1 MSTDFGE
8 SGEAKLTRDQ
18 TTTTYTFQDQRG
30 WRRWRILR
38 PGHGMYYD
46 IKRRLPYYW
55 SDIAD
60 AWTYRTFA
68 STVRM
73 YFVNLLPAIAFT
85 LDMYRRTGKFFGI
98 NEALLASALAAMV
111 FSILACQP
119 LTIVGVTG
127 LIGLFNYTIYNIVER
142 YDVNAYPQ
150 VMAWTGIWA
159 AIFHWIVSFFNFCD
173 YMGYI
178 TDFSSESFGMYVG
191 IIYMI
196 KGVEELV
203 NEFSV
208 ATSAGGYLSCL
219 IAILYFGSLYGL
231 ERLGSSV
238 IWKPWARGILAD
250 YSFVFPTLFW
260 VGFSH
265 IPGTLKSTHMT
276 FVPITKAFRPTQP
289 RDWVID
295 FWNLDA
301 GWIFVALPLGFLT
314 MLLFYYDHNVSS
326 LTAQARQ
333 FPLKKPAGFHWDFF
347 LLGCTTFV
355 AGVIGLP
362 MPNGLV
368 PQAPVH
374 TDSLTNYE
382 THLDVV
388 KTKDHEI
395 TEIRK
400 PLVKATEVVEQ
411 RVSHFLMGMAI
422 WGTMTGP
429 LLVVLHTMPAAVF
442 AGVFFV
448 VGWGSI
454 ETNGIVQK
462 LIYLQ
467 SERRFIQ
474 PSNPLN
480 DVSCR
485 KIGLYVGLQI
495 LGVAVTVAISQT
507 IAAIGFPVL
516 IIALIPLRTS
526 IMPRW
531 FTAREL
537 CVLDDLTAHH
547 EQVLASLGG
556 RPKKMRGL
564 TADDGDEEDGESGA
578 NGEGGVDTNLDEQRD
593 ISRQRSRS
601 AVRQRMGSVTRQT
614 MHRVRTDENGRVAS
628 GDSHDDGRKE
638 MS

>member
-1 MSTDFGE
+1 METFIDSGE
-8 SGEAKLTRDQ
+8 SGTELTRVH
-18 TTTTYTFQDQRG
+18 TKNAYTFQDQRG
-30 WRRWRILR
+30 WRRWRLLR
-38 PGHGMYYD
+38 PGRGMYHD
-46 IKRRLPYYW
+46 VKRRLPYYW
-55 SDIAD
+55 NDIVD

-85 LDMYRRTGKFFGI
+85 LDMTRRTGEFFGI
-98 NEALLASALAAMV
+98 NEALFASALAAMV
-111 FSILACQP
+111 FSIFSCQP

-127 LIGLFNYTIYNIVER
+127 LISLFNYTIYDIVR
-142 YDVNAYPQ
+142 QYDVTLYPQ

-159 AIFHWIVSFFNFCD
+159 ATFHWIVAFGNYCD

-208 ATSAGGYLSCL
+208 ASPAAGFMSCL
-219 IAILYFGSLYGL
+219 IAILYFGSVYGL
-231 ERLGSSV
+231 EKLGSSV
-238 IWKPWARGILAD
+238 IWKPWFRSILAD
-250 YSFVFPTLFW
+250 YAYVFPTLFW

-265 IPGTLKSTHMT
+265 IPGTLKSTHVT
-276 FVPITKAFRPTQP
+276 FVPTTKAFQPTQP
-289 RDWVID
+289 RNWVID
-295 FWNLDA
+295 FWNLDV
-301 GWIFVALPLGFLT
+301 GWVFVALPFGFLT
-314 MLLFYYDHNVSS
+314 MLLFYYDHARLPTLPI

-374 TDSLTNYE
+374 TDSLTIYE
-382 THLDVV
+382 TRLDIV
-388 KTKDHEI
+388 KTKDHDI

-400 PLVKATEVVEQ
+400 PVVEATAVVEQ
-411 RVSHFLMGMAI
+411 RVSHFVMGLAL

-454 ETNGIVQK
+454 ETNGILQK
-462 LIYLQ
+462 LIFLQ
-467 SERRFIQ
+467 SEHRFVS
-474 PSNPLN
+474 PSSPLI
-480 DVSCR
+480 DIPRR
-485 KIGLYVGLQI
+485 KICLYIMLQI
-495 LGVAVTVAISQT
+495 IGVAVTVAISQT

-516 IIALIPLRTS
+516 IIALIPLRTFL
-526 IMPRW
+526 MPRW
-531 FTAREL
+531 FSVEEL
-537 CVLDDLTAHH
+537 SVLDDLTANNKA
-547 EQVLASLGG
+547 VLASLGR
-556 RPKKMRGL
+556 RPRRMRGL
-564 TADDGDEEDGESGA
+564 TEGD
-578 NGEGGVDTNLDEQRD
+578 
-593 ISRQRSRS
+593 
-601 AVRQRMGSVTRQT
+601 VRQSLGSVARQT
-614 MHRVRTDENGRVAS
+614 MHKVRSNEGKRMTE
-628 GDSHDDGRKE
+628 DDGEKGIGQDDTGFGGTGQITG
-638 MS
+638 